1 MENDFQ
7 IKEINEKE
15 SVTFQNDHW
24 QTVNCSLKVCFN
36 KKTKQSD
43 FGDL

>member
-15 SVTFQNDHW
+15 SVTFQNDYKLFIE
-24 QTVNCSLKVCFN
+24 SLF
-36 KKTKQSD
+36 Q
-43 FGDL
+43 